1 MEYASKG
8 VAGAGLGL
16 GIAGTA
22 LGILNGG
29 AGLLGAHM
37 ANAGCNPAA
46 ACSENQPVNRY
57 EMTLTQ
63 EISAKDGEIALLK
76 SERYTDERLVEV
88 YKDLNS
94 QINAVNEKIQANRDE
109 QNAVNCQQAVF
120 NGTMTSTVG
129 CLQQQIACL
138 QSLTKVVIPK
148 DNICPE
154 PMDRYNSWTAPTT
167 GGTATA

>member
-8 VAGAGLGL
+8 VAN
-16 GIAGTA
+16 TA
-22 LGILNGG
+22 LGMSIGGVILGLLNGG
-29 AGLLGAHM
+29 ANVLGARP
-37 ANAGCNPAA
+37 ANASCNGM
-46 ACSENQPVNRY
+46 CSENQYVNRY
-57 EMTLTQ
+57 EMTMTQ
-63 EISAKDGEIALLK
+63 AISSKDGEIALLK

-88 YKDLNS
+88 YKDLNR

-148 DNICPE
+148 DSVCPE

-167 GGTATA
+167 GGAATA

>member
-22 LGILNGG
+22 LGLLNGG
-29 AGLLGAHM
+29 TNLLGMHT
-37 ANAGCNPAA
+37 ANTGNGV
-46 ACSENQPVNRY
+46 CSENQYVNRY

-63 EISAKDGEIALLK
+63 AISSKDGEIALLK

-88 YKDLNS
+88 YKDLNR
-94 QINAVNEKIQANRDE
+94 QINAVNEKIQANKDA
-109 QNAVNCQQAVF
+109 QDAVNCQQAVF
-120 NGTMTSTVG
+120 NGTTTATLG
-129 CLQQQIACL
+129 CIQQQVAML
-138 QSLTKVVIPK
+138 QGLTKVVIPK
-148 DNICPE
+148 DSICPE

-167 GGTATA
+167 TAAAGA

>member
-22 LGILNGG
+22 LGLPNGG
-29 AGLLGAHM
+29 TNLLGMHA
-37 ANAGCNPAA
+37 ANTGNGV
-46 ACSENQPVNRY
+46 CSENQYVNRY

-63 EISAKDGEIALLK
+63 AISSKDGEIALLK

-88 YKDLNS
+88 YKDLNR
-94 QINAVNEKIQANRDE
+94 QINAVNEKIQANKDA
-109 QNAVNCQQAVF
+109 QDAVNCQQAVF
-120 NGTMTSTVG
+120 NGTTTATLG
-129 CLQQQIACL
+129 CIQQQVAML
-138 QSLTKVVIPK
+138 QGLTKVVIPK
-148 DNICPE
+148 DSICPE

-167 GGTATA
+167 TAAAGA

>member
-22 LGILNGG
+22 LGLLNGG
-29 AGLLGAHM
+29 TNLLGMHA
-37 ANAGCNPAA
+37 ANTGNGV
-46 ACSENQPVNRY
+46 CSENQYVNRY
-57 EMTLTQ
+57 EMALTQ
-63 EISAKDGEIALLK
+63 AISSKDGEIALLK

-88 YKDLNS
+88 YKDLNR

-148 DNICPE
+148 DSVCPE

-167 GGTATA
+167 GGAATA

>member
-8 VAGAGLGL
+8 MAGAGLGL

-22 LGILNGG
+22 LGLLNGG
-29 AGLLGAHM
+29 TNLLGMHT
-37 ANAGCNPAA
+37 ANAGNGV
-46 ACSENQPVNRY
+46 CSENQYVNRY

-63 EISAKDGEIALLK
+63 AISSKDWEIALLK

-88 YKDLNS
+88 YKDLNR

-148 DNICPE
+148 DSVCPE

-167 GGTATA
+167 GGAATA

>member
-22 LGILNGG
+22 LGLLNGG
-29 AGLLGAHM
+29 TNLLGMHA
-37 ANAGCNPAA
+37 ANAGNGV
-46 ACSENQPVNRY
+46 CSENQPVNRY

-63 EISAKDGEIALLK
+63 AISSKDGEISLLK

-88 YKDLNS
+88 YKDLNR
-94 QINAVNEKIQANRDE
+94 QINAVKEKIQANRDE

-129 CLQQQIACL
+129 CIQQQIACL

-148 DNICPE
+148 DSVCPE

-167 GGTATA
+167 GGAATA

>member
-22 LGILNGG
+22 LGLLNGG
-29 AGLLGAHM
+29 TNLLGMHA
-37 ANAGCNPAA
+37 ANTGNGV
-46 ACSENQPVNRY
+46 CSENQYVNRY
-57 EMTLTQ
+57 EMTMAQ
-63 EISAKDGEIALLK
+63 ELAAKDGKIALLE
-76 SERYTDERLVEV
+76 SEKYTDAKMVEI
-88 YKDLNS
+88 YKDLNG
-94 QINAVNEKIQANRDE
+94 QISALGEKVQANKDA
-109 QNAVNCQQAVF
+109 QDAVNCQQAVF

-148 DNICPE
+148 DSVCPE

-167 GGTATA
+167 GGAATA